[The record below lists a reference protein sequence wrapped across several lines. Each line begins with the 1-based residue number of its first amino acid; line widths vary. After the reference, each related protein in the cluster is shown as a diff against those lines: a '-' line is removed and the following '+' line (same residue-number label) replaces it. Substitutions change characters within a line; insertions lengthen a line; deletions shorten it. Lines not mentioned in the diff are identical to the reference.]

1 MYQLVNSTKKT
12 MIFKDYIA
20 TEMIGKK
27 LHFKCGCLVPL
38 DHDGIIVGYSI
49 SSNEIVFDV
58 EVDGKIINIGENHPD
73 LKVVEI

>member
-1 MYQLVNSTKKT
+1 
-12 MIFKDYIA
+12 
-20 TEMIGKK
+20 MIGKK